1 MIHSNSFCLFPSW
14 KRNKRKIAFARG
26 QATTDCR
33 GRPLPSRK
41 TGPPCGCRRECFSQ
55 VDVHKRWRIL
65 ETFNGMG
72 DTSSQNIYLRA
83 LIVGKDPKCLGSG
96 GSLGINKAGKER
108 KHAFSHEYFVQT
120 SDLKRIPVCR
130 EAFISLHGITEQ
142 RAKTVQSKATPVDM
156 RGRHQNRPHKITDD

>member
-41 TGPPCGCRRECFSQ
+41 TSPPCGCRRECFSQ

-83 LIVGKDPKCLGSG
+83 LIVGKDPKRLGSG

-108 KHAFSHEYFVQT
+108 KCAFSHEYFVQT
-120 SDLKRIPVCR
+120 SYLKRIPVCDLINL
-130 EAFISLHGITEQ
+130 ENLPCLVLLVTTLYFIRTSQFWSQVVFGL
-142 RAKTVQSKATPVDM
+142 VLL
-156 RGRHQNRPHKITDD
+156 